1 MKLYVDLRDIT
12 TEGLSL
18 MCALHYLCKIYLKNP
33 IGLKIRYALLNQIR
47 CFYYKFKQD
56 LKEKEL

>member
-1 MKLYVDLRDIT
+1 MNLYVEFRDIT
-12 TEGLSL
+12 IDGLYL
-18 MCALHYLCKIYLKNP
+18 MFTLHKICDIYLKNS